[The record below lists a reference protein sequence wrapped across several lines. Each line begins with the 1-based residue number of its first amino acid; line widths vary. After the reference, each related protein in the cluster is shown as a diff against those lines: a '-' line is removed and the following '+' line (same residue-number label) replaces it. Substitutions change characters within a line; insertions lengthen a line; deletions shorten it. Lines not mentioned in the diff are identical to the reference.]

1 MFVCVFVCVCMCVF
15 RELTTAGGLQQQGLP
30 VLLTAC
36 RVTPWQGSWEPE
48 WQGSLWSRG
57 TWLNVKKWE
66 KAVYTEHLAI
76 LLRETRTL
84 FDFLLLYSLPLKHPL
99 FLKEIIIMKNYY
111 SLFLN
116 MQKWSTWPAKAQ
128 KMKENWFKWLWTR
141 HGCWCQVGYFRDCW
155 FTGIFPIHYN
165 WGMEKSISE
174 LPWNIEA
181 DGLRKQRS
189 THCAMSKLRPNLDH
203 KRLENQSCLKVSIQA
218 KIFNGRL
225 IIWHKQH
232 EIRDP
237 FFIVSVFQAAGGVM
251 ISGMI
256 FSARFGY

>member
-76 LLRETRTL
+76 LLMETRTL

-116 MQKWSTWPAKAQ
+116 MQKWSTWLPKL
-128 KMKENWFKWLWTR
+128 KRWKKIDSSDSEPGMV
-141 HGCWCQVGYFRDCW
+141 VGAR
-155 FTGIFPIHYN
+155 
-165 WGMEKSISE
+165 WG
-174 LPWNIEA
+174 
-181 DGLRKQRS
+181 
-189 THCAMSKLRPNLDH
+189 
-203 KRLENQSCLKVSIQA
+203 
-218 KIFNGRL
+218 
-225 IIWHKQH
+225 
-232 EIRDP
+232 
-237 FFIVSVFQAAGGVM
+237 
-251 ISGMI
+251 ISGTADLLG
-256 FSARFGY
+256 FSPFITTEVWRRASLNCHGTLKQMG

>member
-30 VLLTAC
+30 VILTAC

-66 KAVYTEHLAI
+66 KAVCTEHLAI
-76 LLRETRTL
+76 LLGETRTL

-116 MQKWSTWPAKAQ
+116 MQKWSTWPDQSSKDERKLIQVTLNPA
-128 KMKENWFKWLWTR
+128 WLLVP
-141 HGCWCQVGYFRDCW
+141 GG
-155 FTGIFPIHYN
+155 
-165 WGMEKSISE
+165 
-174 LPWNIEA
+174 
-181 DGLRKQRS
+181 
-189 THCAMSKLRPNLDH
+189 
-203 KRLENQSCLKVSIQA
+203 
-218 KIFNGRL
+218 
-225 IIWHKQH
+225 
-232 EIRDP
+232 
-237 FFIVSVFQAAGGVM
+237 VFQGLLIYWDFPHSLQLTYGEEHLWIAMEHWSRWAKEAEEHTLCHVETE
-251 ISGMI
+251 
-256 FSARFGY
+256 AKFGP